1 MEMLSLILWLV
12 LVLMSSQL
20 SSGDSET
27 ITSSSKDPYVCHAS
41 DLICIPDSYDKMQ
54 RPRSDVQLYLD
65 LNNMESQVGRR
76 QTWSLAFLAMLN
88 R

>member
-1 MEMLSLILWLV
+1 MEMQSLILWFV
-12 LVLMSSQL
+12 LALSSKP
-20 SSGDSET
+20 SSGDDES
-27 ITSSSKDPYVCHAS
+27 ITARSKDPYVCHAS